1 MDKIYLYTFFFL
13 GCMSARFGLAYAA
26 KIIDIKYLPYMALL
40 TSVISITFF
49 INFMKHKT
57 GDRGGFGNKV
67 WWNYYRLVHS
77 FLFGLF
83 SILAFNK
90 YDNSWILLFIDAMLG
105 LYFFINK
112 YFL

>member
-49 INFMKHKT
+49 INFMKHKS

-77 FLFGLF
+77 FLFGQT
-83 SILAFNK
+83 SYSSQKAN
-90 YDNSWILLFIDAMLG
+90 NSNCSMTRIKVG
-105 LYFFINK
+105 LIYV
-112 YFL
+112 